1 MPTWAVAMESFDQE
15 RRLES
20 MNIDRLVRMA
30 NDIGNFFKSEPDH
43 AEAVDSVA
51 LHLQRFWDPRM
62 RKEIVAYVNDGGAEL
77 MDLVREAVL
86 KLR

>member
-1 MPTWAVAMESFDQE
+1 
-15 RRLES
+15 
-20 MNIDRLVRMA
+20 MNIDRLIRMA

-62 RKEIVAYVNDGGAEL
+62 RKEIVAYVDDGGAEL
-77 MDLVREAVL
+77 LALVREAVL
-86 KLR
+86 KLRQ

>member
-1 MPTWAVAMESFDQE
+1 
-15 RRLES
+15 
-20 MNIDRLVRMA
+20 MA

-43 AEAVDSVA
+43 TVAVDSVA
-51 LHLQRFWDPRM
+51 SHLRRFWDPRM
-62 RKEIVAYVNDGGAEL
+62 RKEIVAYVDGGGAGL

>member
-1 MPTWAVAMESFDQE
+1 
-15 RRLES
+15 
-20 MNIDRLVRMA
+20 MNVERLVRMA

-43 AEAVDSVA
+43 GVAVDGVA
-51 LHLQRFWDPRM
+51 LHLKRFWDPRM
-62 RKEIVAYVNDGGAEL
+62 RKEIVAYVDGGGAEL

>member
-1 MPTWAVAMESFDQE
+1 
-15 RRLES
+15 

-43 AEAVDSVA
+43 AMAVDGVA
-51 LHLQRFWDPRM
+51 QHLKRFWDPRM
-62 RKEIVAYVNDGGAEL
+62 RKEILAYVDGGGTDL
-77 MDLVREAVL
+77 MDLVREAIL